1 LKVKY
6 RFFKYI
12 TLLAVLGLFCAGPLV
27 SLSLAA
33 SKSVAGGH
41 AVSQQGSKTHTP
53 AVQGGHS
60 AVASDARTAYAQAKK
75 HYDSLNNDSKLRK
88 NKAAWEDVIAQ
99 FRKVYLTFPEDA
111 ETAPKSLWMLGRC
124 YEEMYGWTGQ
134 KSLLDEAVTRYST
147 LTEKFPGNLLA
158 DDALM
163 AVARIYVLKDD
174 KGGAID
180 IWRRVVIEYPDGD
193 MVNRAKEQ
201 LKAHSVSLDTLQ
213 TGGARA
219 KNAPPLVSGGV
230 QGSGEKAVT
239 PANVADRIPSDG
251 PATDAASTGVAQP
264 ASGVAGSTNGIK
276 EVEDVRYWS
285 VSDYTRVVIAASGPV
300 SFKEGW
306 LPGDDGKG
314 LPRRFYLD
322 ISPAHKSKKLKDLT
336 VKTGFL
342 KGVRIGQFDSKTVRV
357 VCDLGSSNDVKAFY
371 LEDPFRVIIDAFGDS
386 YKTPRPCV
394 IPAAKEKAA
403 EARSLDRL
411 PAPKMETAQ
420 QPMVSREEGPE
431 KHAKEVREDVIPQ
444 KGHVPEP
451 HEEQLAARNQKMAML
466 KGKPSLARQ
475 LGLCVRRI
483 VVDPGHGGKDPG
495 AIGPSGLK
503 EKDVTLK
510 LAKKVAARL
519 REELGAEVILTR
531 DRDVFV
537 PLEQR
542 TAIAN
547 AQKADLFVSIHT
559 NAAPSSRLRGIETYY
574 LNFAVDEH
582 AMRVAALENASS
594 SRRMG
599 DLSGILNQILKN
611 TKVDE
616 SSRLARAVQDALTQ
630 SIRGNG
636 GKDLGVKQAPFFVLI
651 GAKMPSV
658 LVETS
663 FISND
668 EEEKM
673 LKDNGYLDQLSSGIV
688 SGLRH
693 YMKDMGM
700 NAGGG

>member
-1 LKVKY
+1 MSQK
-6 RFFKYI
+6 
-12 TLLAVLGLFCAGPLV
+12 
-27 SLSLAA
+27 
-33 SKSVAGGH
+33 KSE
-41 AVSQQGSKTHTP
+41 TH
-53 AVQGGHS
+53 AVQGSHS
-60 AVASDARTAYAQAKK
+60 AVASDAKTAYAQAKR
-75 HYDSLNNDSKLRK
+75 HYDALNNSSKLRR

-99 FRKVYLTFPEDA
+99 FRKVYLSFPEDD
-111 ETAPKSLWMLGRC
+111 EIAPKSLWMLGRC

-134 KSLLDEAVTRYST
+134 KSLLDEAITRYST
-147 LTEKFPGNLLA
+147 LTEKFPQNNLA

-163 AVARIYVLKDD
+163 ALARVHEMRNEKD
-174 KGGAID
+174 AVIAA
-180 IWRRVVIEYPDGD
+180 WRRVVLNYPNGD
-193 MVNRAKEQ
+193 MAARAREK
-201 LKAHSVSLDTLQ
+201 LKAHSIDIGSKPAVAAVAGVKDTESEI
-213 TGGARA
+213 GGYGTKAEAALPADTSRIS
-219 KNAPPLVSGGV
+219 SGGPV
-230 QGSGEKAVT
+230 G
-239 PANVADRIPSDG
+239 
-251 PATDAASTGVAQP
+251 DAGDVAQP
-264 ASGVAGSTNGIK
+264 ATGVSVSTNGMK
-276 EVEDVRYWS
+276 EVEDVRFWS
-285 VSDYTRVVIAASGPV
+285 VSDYTRVVIATSGPV

-306 LPGDDGKG
+306 LPGDEGKG

-322 ISPAHKSKKLKDLT
+322 ISPARKSKKLKDLS
-336 VKTGFL
+336 VRSGFL
-342 KGVRIGQFDSKTVRV
+342 KGVRIGQFDPQTVRV

-386 YKTPRPCV
+386 YKTPRPCIMPV
-394 IPAAKEKAA
+394 AKEKTV
-403 EARSLDRL
+403 EAKLFEQV
-411 PAPKMETAQ
+411 PVPKMDTPQ
-420 QPMVSREEGPE
+420 SPVSSAEKPK
-431 KHAKEVREDVIPQ
+431 KHAKESKEYAIPS
-444 KGHVPEP
+444 KVHAPEP
-451 HEEQLAARNQKMAML
+451 NEEQLAVTNQKMAML

-495 AIGPSGLK
+495 AIGPTGLK

-531 DRDVFV
+531 EKDIFV

-594 SRRMG
+594 AKRMG

-616 SSRLARAVQDALTQ
+616 SSRLARFIQDALSQ
-630 SIRGNG
+630 HVHGYG

-673 LKDNGYLDQLSSGIV
+673 LKDNAYLDQLSRGIV
-688 SGLRH
+688 SGIRH
-693 YMKDMGM
+693 YMKDMGI
-700 NAGGG
+700 NVGGG

>member
-1 LKVKY
+1 MKDI
-6 RFFKYI
+6 FFKY
-12 TLLAVLGLFCAGPLV
+12 TALLAILSLFCGVLLGSA
-27 SLSLAA
+27 SLAS
-33 SKSVAGGH
+33 SKPIAAGH
-41 AVSQQGSKTHTP
+41 AVSQKNSETH
-53 AVQGGHS
+53 AVQGSHY
-60 AVASDARTAYAQAKK
+60 AVAPDAKTAYAQAKK
-75 HYDSLNNDSKLRK
+75 HYDTLIDDAKLRR

-99 FRKVYLTFPEDA
+99 FRKVYLTFPEDD
-111 ETAPKSLWMLGRC
+111 EIAPKSLWMLGRC
-124 YEEMYGWTGQ
+124 YDEMYGWTGQ
-134 KSLLDEAVTRYST
+134 KSLLDEAITRYST
-147 LTEKFPGNLLA
+147 LMEKFPQNTLA

-163 AVARIYVLKDD
+163 ASARLYEMRNEKDA
-174 KGGAID
+174 AIAA
-180 IWRRVVIEYPDGD
+180 WRRVVLNYPNGD
-193 MVNRAKEQ
+193 MAAKAREK
-201 LKAHSVSLDTLQ
+201 LKAHSIDIGSKPAVAAGSGIKNTESEIGGYGSKAEAALPADTSRI
-213 TGGARA
+213 A
-219 KNAPPLVSGGV
+219 SGGPV
-230 QGSGEKAVT
+230 G
-239 PANVADRIPSDG
+239 
-251 PATDAASTGVAQP
+251 DAGDAAQP
-264 ASGVAGSTNGIK
+264 ATGGVSVSTNGMK
-276 EVEDVRYWS
+276 EVEDVRFWS
-285 VSDYTRVVIAASGPV
+285 VSDYTRVVIATSGPV

-306 LPGDDGKG
+306 LPGDEGKG

-322 ISPAHKSKKLKDLT
+322 ISPARKSRKLKDLS
-336 VKTGFL
+336 VRSGFL
-342 KGVRIGQFDSKTVRV
+342 KGVRIGQFDSQTVRV

-394 IPAAKEKAA
+394 MPVAKEKTA
-403 EARSLDRL
+403 EAKS
-411 PAPKMETAQ
+411 PEQVSAPKVETL
-420 QPMVSREEGPE
+420 QPSVSRAERPE
-431 KHAKEVREDVIPQ
+431 KHAKESKEYAISQ
-444 KGHVPEP
+444 KVHEPEP
-451 HEEQLAARNQKMAML
+451 NEEQLAVTNQKMAML

-495 AIGPSGLK
+495 AIGPTGLK

-510 LAKKVAARL
+510 LAKKVAVHL

-559 NAAPSSRLRGIETYY
+559 NAAPSSRLRGVETYY

-594 SRRMG
+594 AKRMG

-616 SSRLARAVQDALTQ
+616 SSRLARFVQDALIQ
-630 SIRGNG
+630 NVHGNG

-673 LKDNGYLDQLSSGIV
+673 LKDNAYLEQLSRGIV

-693 YMKDMGM
+693 YMKDMGI

>member
-1 LKVKY
+1 MKVKDI
-6 RFFKYI
+6 FFKYL
-12 TLLAVLGLFCAGPLV
+12 TLLSV
-27 SLSLAA
+27 LSLFYVWPLAPSSLA
-33 SKSVAGGH
+33 SSKPVAGGH
-41 AVSQQGSKTHTP
+41 AAFQKKSETH
-53 AVQGGHS
+53 AVRENHS
-60 AVASDARTAYAQAKK
+60 VIASDAKTAYAQAKK
-75 HYDSLNNDSKLRK
+75 HYDSLKDDLKLRR
-88 NKAAWEDVIAQ
+88 NKAAWEEVIAQ
-99 FRKVYLTFPEDA
+99 FRKVYLTFPEDDDI
-111 ETAPKSLWMLGRC
+111 APKSLWMLGRC
-124 YEEMYGWTGQ
+124 YDEMYGWTGQ
-134 KSLLDEAVTRYST
+134 KFLLDEAISRYST
-147 LTEKFPGNLLA
+147 LTEKFPKNNLA

-163 AVARIYVLKDD
+163 AAARLYLLKNENDA
-174 KGGAID
+174 AIAA
-180 IWRRVVIEYPDGD
+180 WRQVVSNYGDGD
-193 MVNRAKEQ
+193 MAARAKEK
-201 LKAHSVSLDTLQ
+201 LKAHSADVETVSAAQ
-213 TGGARA
+213 M
-219 KNAPPLVSGGV
+219 
-230 QGSGEKAVT
+230 
-239 PANVADRIPSDG
+239 PSER
-251 PATDAASTGVAQP
+251 PATVAASAAQS
-264 ASGVAGSTNGIK
+264 ASGAFEAANGMK
-276 EVEDVRYWS
+276 EVEDVRFWS
-285 VSDYTRVVIAASGPV
+285 VSDYTRVVIATSGPV

-322 ISPAHKSKKLKDLT
+322 ISPARKSRKLKDLS
-336 VKTGFL
+336 VKSGFL
-342 KGVRIGQFDSKTVRV
+342 KGVRIGQFDPQTVRV

-371 LEDPFRVIIDAFGDS
+371 LEDPFRVIIDAFGES

-394 IPAAKEKAA
+394 MPAVKEKIA
-403 EARSLDRL
+403 EVKSLEQV
-411 PAPKMETAQ
+411 PASTNVEPS
-420 QPMVSREEGPE
+420 QPQVLRAERPE
-431 KHAKEVREDVIPQ
+431 KHVKESREDITFK
-444 KGHVPEP
+444 KGREAELK
-451 HEEQLAARNQKMAML
+451 EEQLAAQNQKMAML

-503 EKDVTLK
+503 EKDVTLR
-510 LAKKVAARL
+510 LAKKVAAHL

-547 AQKADLFVSIHT
+547 AQKADLFISIHT
-559 NAAPSSRLRGIETYY
+559 NAAPSSKLRGIETYY

-594 SRRMG
+594 SKRMG

-616 SSRLARAVQDALTQ
+616 SSRLARFVQDALIQ
-630 SIRGNG
+630 SLRGNG

-673 LKDNGYLDQLSSGIV
+673 LRDNAYLEQLSRGIV
-688 SGLRH
+688 SGLRY
-693 YMKDMGM
+693 YMKDMGI
-700 NAGGG
+700 NASGG

>member
-1 LKVKY
+1 MKVNY
-6 RFFKYI
+6 RVFSHI
-12 TLLAVLGLFCAGPLV
+12 ILLVVLVFWGGLAFAANKSAHGQSASSKNSIPLV
-27 SLSLAA
+27 
-33 SKSVAGGH
+33 
-41 AVSQQGSKTHTP
+41 
-53 AVQGGHS
+53 AVQN
-60 AVASDARTAYAQAKK
+60 ANAAYEQAKK
-75 HYDSLNNDSKLRK
+75 RYDSLINAPKLRK
-88 NKAAWEDVIAQ
+88 DKDAWEEVIAQ
-99 FRKVYLTFPEDA
+99 FRKVYLSFPENG
-111 ETAPKSLWMLGRC
+111 EIAPKALWMLGRC
-124 YEEMYGWTGQ
+124 YDEMYGWTGR
-134 KSLLDEAVTRYST
+134 KPLLDEAITRYAT
-147 LTEKFPGNLLA
+147 LVEKFPQHSLA

-163 AVARIYVLKDD
+163 AMARLYLLKEE
-174 KGGAID
+174 KEAAIAA
-180 IWRRVVIEYPDGD
+180 WRRVVSDYANGD
-193 MVNRAKEQ
+193 MIGHARER
-201 LKAHSVSLDTLQ
+201 LKAYS
-213 TGGARA
+213 
-219 KNAPPLVSGGV
+219 
-230 QGSGEKAVT
+230 
-239 PANVADRIPSDG
+239 ADRQSEAMNAAQSSAVSPKDDG
-251 PATDAASTGVAQP
+251 A
-264 ASGVAGSTNGIK
+264 IK

-285 VSDYTRVVIAASGPV
+285 VSDYTRVVIATSGPV

-322 ISPAHKSKKLKDLT
+322 ISPAHKSKRLKDLT
-336 VKTGFL
+336 VKAGFL
-342 KGVRIGQFDSKTVRV
+342 KGVRIGQFDPKTVRV

-371 LEDPFRVIIDAFGDS
+371 LEDPFRVIIDAFGET
-386 YKTPRPCV
+386 YKTQRPCV
-394 IPAAKEKAA
+394 VSSVKPQGMQTRVTDQAAVLPEEQKRPTLLHKPSGQAKEIP
-403 EARSLDRL
+403 S
-411 PAPKMETAQ
+411 MEQ
-420 QPMVSREEGPE
+420 QPGPTKEE
-431 KHAKEVREDVIPQ
+431 
-444 KGHVPEP
+444 
-451 HEEQLAARNQKMAML
+451 LAIQNKKLAML
-466 KGKPSLARQ
+466 KGKPSLAKQ

-495 AIGPSGLK
+495 AIGPTGLK

-594 SRRMG
+594 SKRMG

-616 SSRLARAVQDALTQ
+616 SSRLARAVQDALIQ

-651 GAKMPSV
+651 GAKMPSI

-663 FISND
+663 FISNA
-668 EEEKM
+668 EEERM
-673 LKDNGYLDQLSSGIV
+673 LKDNAYLDQLSSGIV
-688 SGLRH
+688 SGIRH
-693 YMKDMGM
+693 YMKDMDM

>member
-1 LKVKY
+1 VKVNY
-6 RFFKYI
+6 RVFSHI
-12 TLLAVLGLFCAGPLV
+12 ILLVVLVFWSGAAFAANKSAHGQSASSQNSTPLV
-27 SLSLAA
+27 
-33 SKSVAGGH
+33 
-41 AVSQQGSKTHTP
+41 
-53 AVQGGHS
+53 AVQN
-60 AVASDARTAYAQAKK
+60 ANAAYEQAKK
-75 HYDSLNNDSKLRK
+75 RYDSLINDPKLRK
-88 NKAAWEDVIAQ
+88 DKDAWKEVIAQ
-99 FRKVYLTFPEDA
+99 FRKVYLSFPENG
-111 ETAPKSLWMLGRC
+111 EITPKALWMLGRC
-124 YEEMYGWTGQ
+124 YDEMYGWTGR
-134 KSLLDEAVTRYST
+134 KPLLDEAITRYAT
-147 LTEKFPGNLLA
+147 LVEKFPQHSLA

-163 AVARIYVLKDD
+163 AMARLYLLKEE
-174 KGGAID
+174 KEAAIAA
-180 IWRRVVIEYPDGD
+180 WRRVVSDYANGD
-193 MVNRAKEQ
+193 MIGHARER
-201 LKAHSVSLDTLQ
+201 LKAYS
-213 TGGARA
+213 
-219 KNAPPLVSGGV
+219 
-230 QGSGEKAVT
+230 
-239 PANVADRIPSDG
+239 ADRQSEAMNAAQSSAVSPKDDG
-251 PATDAASTGVAQP
+251 A
-264 ASGVAGSTNGIK
+264 IK

-285 VSDYTRVVIAASGPV
+285 VSDYTRVVIATSGPV

-314 LPRRFYLD
+314 LPRRFYID
-322 ISPAHKSKKLKDLT
+322 ISPAHKSKRLKDLT
-336 VKTGFL
+336 VKAGFL

-357 VCDLGSSNDVKAFY
+357 VCDLGSCNDVKAFY

-394 IPAAKEKAA
+394 IPVAKEKAA

-420 QPMVSREEGPE
+420 QPMVFLKEGPE

-451 HEEQLAARNQKMAML
+451 HEEQLAVRNQKMAML
-466 KGKPSLARQ
+466 KGKPSLAKQ

-495 AIGPSGLK
+495 AIGPTGLK

-594 SRRMG
+594 SKRMA

-673 LKDNGYLDQLSSGIV
+673 LKDNAYLDQLSSGIV
-688 SGLRH
+688 SGIRH

>member
-1 LKVKY
+1 MKVKY
-6 RFFKYI
+6 IFFKYTI
-12 TLLAVLGLFCAGPLV
+12 FFIVLSLFCLGTVV
-27 SLSLAA
+27 SSSVAA
-33 SKSVAGGH
+33 SKSVAGGKKSEAH
-41 AVSQQGSKTHTP
+41 TVQGSHSGVAFDAKTM
-53 AVQGGHS
+53 
-60 AVASDARTAYAQAKK
+60 YAQAKK
-75 HYDSLNNDSKLRK
+75 HYDSLSNDSKFRR

-99 FRKVYLTFPEDA
+99 FRKVYLAFPEDNN
-111 ETAPKSLWMLGRC
+111 TAPKSLWMLGRC

-134 KSLLDEAVTRYST
+134 KSLLDEAILRYST
-147 LTEKFPGNLLA
+147 LTEKFPQNTLA

-163 AVARIYVLKDD
+163 AVARLHEIKNENDAAIAAWRQVVLNY
-174 KGGAID
+174 AN
-180 IWRRVVIEYPDGD
+180 GD
-193 MVNRAKEQ
+193 MVARAKEKV
-201 LKAHSVSLDTLQ
+201 KAHAAVIESKSGAGTQ
-213 TGGARA
+213 T
-219 KNAPPLVSGGV
+219 KNKNIANESGV
-230 QGSGEKAVT
+230 NESKIVKAV
-239 PANVADRIPSDG
+239 SDG
-251 PATDAASTGVAQP
+251 ATSDTPSEGPVVNTVSTVHSASVVVENA
-264 ASGVAGSTNGIK
+264 NGIK

-285 VSDYTRVVIAASGPV
+285 VSDYTRVVIATSGPV

-306 LPGDDGKG
+306 LPGDEGKG

-322 ISPAHKSKKLKDLT
+322 ISPAHKSRKLKDLS
-336 VKTGFL
+336 VKSGFL
-342 KGVRIGQFDSKTVRV
+342 KGVRIGQFDSQTVRV

-371 LEDPFRVIIDAFGDS
+371 LEDPFRVIIDAFGES
-386 YKTPRPCV
+386 YKTQTPCRM
-394 IPAAKEKAA
+394 PAVKEATA
-403 EARSLDRL
+403 EAKSADQVSASKLKT
-411 PAPKMETAQ
+411 P
-420 QPMVSREEGPE
+420 QPSVSQEERPE
-431 KHAKEVREDVIPQ
+431 KHAKKATEDVTFQ
-444 KGHVPEP
+444 KMNVPEP
-451 HEEQLAARNQKMAML
+451 KEEQLAARNQKMAML

-503 EKDVTLK
+503 EKDVTLR
-510 LAKKVAARL
+510 LAKKVAAHL
-519 REELGAEVILTR
+519 RKELGAEVILTR

-547 AQKADLFVSIHT
+547 AQKADLFISIHT

-594 SRRMG
+594 SKRMG
-599 DLSGILNQILKN
+599 ELSGILTQILKN

-616 SSRLARAVQDALTQ
+616 SSRLARSVQDALIQ
-630 SIRGNG
+630 SVQGNG

-663 FISND
+663 FISNN

-673 LKDNGYLDQLSSGIV
+673 LKENAYLEQLSRGIV
-688 SGLRH
+688 SGLRN
-693 YMKDMGM
+693 YMKDMGIDV
-700 NAGGG
+700 GGG

>member
-1 LKVKY
+1 MKVKY
-6 RFFKYI
+6 ISVNRI
-12 TLLAVLGLFCAGPLV
+12 ILLIVLSLFCLGSVV
-27 SLSLAA
+27 SSSLAS
-33 SKSVAGGH
+33 SKSVTSGH
-41 AVSQQGSKTHTP
+41 AASQKKSKAPT
-53 AVQGGHS
+53 VQDSHS
-60 AVASDARTAYAQAKK
+60 VVVSDAKTMYAQAKR
-75 HYDSLNNDSKLRK
+75 HYDSLNNDAGLRR
-88 NKAAWEDVIAQ
+88 NKAAWEEVITQ
-99 FRKVYLTFPEDA
+99 FRKIYLSFPEDSDI
-111 ETAPKSLWMLGRC
+111 APKSLWMLGRC

-134 KSLLDEAVTRYST
+134 KSLLDEAILRYST
-147 LTEKFPGNLLA
+147 LTEKFPRNTLA

-163 AVARIYVLKDD
+163 AVARLHEIKSEDGLAVAAWRQVVLN
-174 KGGAID
+174 
-180 IWRRVVIEYPDGD
+180 YPTGD
-193 MVNRAKEQ
+193 MIGRAKEK
-201 LKAHSVSLDTLQ
+201 LKSHAVAIESKAAAGVGAENKNTASESGVHGPEAVETALGAAAARTSFKGPVS
-213 TGGARA
+213 
-219 KNAPPLVSGGV
+219 NATS
-230 QGSGEKAVT
+230 A
-239 PANVADRIPSDG
+239 
-251 PATDAASTGVAQP
+251 AQP
-264 ASGVAGSTNGIK
+264 ASGVSASANEMK

-285 VSDYTRVVIAASGPV
+285 VSDYTRVVIATSGPV

-322 ISPAHKSKKLKDLT
+322 ISPARKSRKLKDLS
-336 VKTGFL
+336 VRSGFL
-342 KGVRIGQFDSKTVRV
+342 KGVRIGQFDSQTVRV

-371 LEDPFRVIIDAFGDS
+371 LEDPFRVIIDAFGES
-386 YKTPRPCV
+386 YKTPEPCEM
-394 IPAAKEKAA
+394 PAVKRDAIAEIKPVEQVPVSKMKAPQP
-403 EARSLDRL
+403 SL
-411 PAPKMETAQ
+411 
-420 QPMVSREEGPE
+420 SREERPE
-431 KHAKEVREDVIPQ
+431 KHAQKATEDITIHNGQ
-444 KGHVPEP
+444 GPEP
-451 HEEQLAARNQKMAML
+451 EEERLAARNHKMAML
-466 KGKPSLARQ
+466 NGKPSLARQ

-510 LAKKVAARL
+510 LAKKVAAHL
-519 REELGAEVILTR
+519 RALGVEVILTR
-531 DRDVFV
+531 DKDVFV

-594 SRRMG
+594 TKRMG

-616 SSRLARAVQDALTQ
+616 SSRLARSVQDALTQ
-630 SIRGNG
+630 SVRGNG

-651 GAKMPSV
+651 GAKMPSI

-673 LKDNGYLDQLSSGIV
+673 LKENIYLEQLSRGIV

-693 YMKDMGM
+693 YMKDMGIDV
-700 NAGGG
+700 GGG